1 MSPAA
6 VAALSDGSVL
16 HDLAVHWYID
26 LSIPVVAAII
36 GYVTKLVAIRMMF
49 QPLEFVGIRPYFGWQ
64 GIVPRRAARMA
75 SIAVDTMTRDLISAT
90 EVMARLDPDRI
101 AAEIAEPMRRA
112 SEDVTREIMAQY
124 QPGLW
129 DAMPEPMRRVLIARV
144 QAESPRMAREVL
156 TEIQSDVDSVFDLR
170 EMVVRNLVTDKA
182 LLNRIFREAGRKEFQ
197 FIARSGIY
205 FGGTIGL
212 LQMTLWLLFHQ
223 PLIMPA
229 FGLLVG
235 WFTDWLALKM
245 IFNPKEPVRILGV
258 EWQGLFLKRRKEVAA
273 DYGALIADEI
283 ITPRKVI
290 EAVLK
295 GPLSDRVFAMVR
307 RQVQASLDR
316 STGLAK
322 PLVVLSV
329 GSARYQTMKRDITAR
344 VMERMPETM
353 TYVEEYARESMDV
366 RNLLIEKMQALDELQ
381 FEALIR
387 PAFEQDEWILISV
400 GALLGF
406 VMGEA
411 QALVLE
417 HFTTR

>member
-1 MSPAA
+1 MS
-6 VAALSDGSVL
+6 GGIL
-16 HDLAVHWYID
+16 HDLAEHWYID

-49 QPLEFVGIRPYFGWQ
+49 QPLEFVGIRPYLGWQ

-75 SIAVDTMTRDLISAT
+75 SIAVDTMTRDLISAS
-90 EVMARLDPDRI
+90 EVVARLDPERI
-101 AAEIAEPMRRA
+101 AQEIAEPMRRA
-112 SEDVTREIMAQY
+112 SEEITREIMAEY

-129 DAMPEPMRRVLIARV
+129 EAMPEPMRRLLICRV
-144 QAESPRMAREVL
+144 QAETPRMVREVL
-156 TEIQSDVDSVFDLR
+156 SEIRSDVDSVFDLR

-182 LLNRIFREAGRKEFQ
+182 LLNRIFQEAGRKEFR

-212 LQMTLWLLFHQ
+212 LQMVLWLLFHQ

-245 IFNPKEPVRILGV
+245 IFNPKEPIRVLGV

-316 STGLAK
+316 NTGLAK
-322 PLVVLSV
+322 PLVVMTV
-329 GSARYQTMKRDITAR
+329 GSTRYQEMKRAITAK
-344 VMERMPETM
+344 VMARMPETM
-353 TYVEEYARESMDV
+353 TYVEDYARESMDV

-387 PAFEQDEWILISV
+387 PAFEQDEWILITV

-406 VMGEA
+406 IMGEV

-417 HFTTR
+417 HFTSR

>member
-1 MSPAA
+1 MLHDIAQHWYIVFSIPL
-6 VAALSDGSVL
+6 VAAL
-16 HDLAVHWYID
+16 
-26 LSIPVVAAII
+26 I

-49 QPLEFVGIRPYFGWQ
+49 QPIDFIGIKPYLGWQ

-75 SIAVDTMTRDLISAT
+75 SIAVDTMTRDLISAS
-90 EVMARLDPDRI
+90 EVVSRLDPDHV
-101 AAEIAEPMRRA
+101 AQELAGPMRQA
-112 SEDVTREIMAQY
+112 TEEITGEIMAEF

-129 DAMPEPMRRVLIARV
+129 DALPDPMRRLVIGRV
-144 QAESPRMAREVL
+144 QAESPRMIRDVL
-156 TEIQSDVDSVFDLR
+156 TEIQADVESVFDLK
-170 EMVVRNLVTDKA
+170 EMVITNLVTDKA
-182 LLNRIFREAGRKEFQ
+182 LLNRIFQEAGRKEFQ

-212 LQMTLWLLFHQ
+212 LQMALWLLFHE

-229 FGLLVG
+229 FGLIVG

-245 IFNPKEPVRILGV
+245 IFNPKEPIRILGV

-283 ITPRKVI
+283 ITPHKVI
-290 EAVLK
+290 EAVLR

-307 RQVQASLDR
+307 KQVQAALDR
-316 STGLAK
+316 NTGLAK
-322 PLVVLSV
+322 PLVVMTV
-329 GSARYQTMKRDITAR
+329 GTTRYQDMKRSITAK
-344 VMERMPETM
+344 VMARMPDTM
-353 TYVEEYARESMDV
+353 AYIEDYARETMDV
-366 RNLLIEKMQALDELQ
+366 RNLLIRKMQALDELQ

-387 PAFEQDEWILISV
+387 PAFEQDEWILITV

-406 VMGEA
+406 SMGEA

-417 HFTTR
+417 HFASR

>member
-1 MSPAA
+1 MAS
-6 VAALSDGSVL
+6 GGVL
-16 HDLAVHWYID
+16 HDIATHWYID

-49 QPLEFVGIRPYFGWQ
+49 QPLEFVGIKPYLGWQ

-75 SIAVDTMTRDLISAT
+75 SIAVDTMTRDLISASEVVGRLDPKLVAQELAKPLAEAT
-90 EVMARLDPDRI
+90 EDITREVMA
-101 AAEIAEPMRRA
+101 E
-112 SEDVTREIMAQY
+112 Y
-124 QPGLW
+124 QAGLW
-129 DAMPEPMRRVLIARV
+129 DSLPEPARRLVISRV
-144 QAESPRMAREVL
+144 QAETPKMVSGVL
-156 TEIQSDVDSVFDLR
+156 ADIQTDVEAVFDLK
-170 EMVVRNLVTDKA
+170 EMVITNLVQDKA
-182 LLNRIFREAGRKEFQ
+182 LLNRIFQEAGKKEFR

-212 LQMTLWLLFHQ
+212 LQMTLWVLFHE

-229 FGLLVG
+229 FGLIVG

-245 IFNPKEPVRILGV
+245 IFNPKEPIRIFGI

-283 ITPRKVI
+283 ITPRKVL
-290 EAVLK
+290 EAVMK

-307 RQVQASLDR
+307 KQVQASIDR
-316 STGLAK
+316 NTGLAR
-322 PLVVLSV
+322 PLVVMAV
-329 GSARYQTMKRDITAR
+329 GSGRYNEMKRSITTK
-344 VMERMPETM
+344 VMDRMPETM
-353 TYVEEYARESMDV
+353 LYIEDYAREQMDI
-366 RNLLIEKMQALDELQ
+366 RNLLVEKMQQLDELQ

-400 GALLGF
+400 GAALGF
-406 VMGEA
+406 FMGEM

-417 HFTTR
+417 HFASK

>member
-1 MSPAA
+1 MSGVPRDIVDHWYIVFSIPL
-6 VAALSDGSVL
+6 VAAL
-16 HDLAVHWYID
+16 
-26 LSIPVVAAII
+26 I

-49 QPLEFVGIRPYFGWQ
+49 QPLEFVGLKPYLGWQ

-75 SIAVDTMTRDLISAT
+75 SIAVDTMTRDLISAG
-90 EVMARLDPDRI
+90 EVVSRLDPELVAR
-101 AAEIAEPMRRA
+101 EIAEPMHTA
-112 SEDVTREIMAQY
+112 SEEITREIMAEY

-129 DAMPEPMRRVLIARV
+129 EAMPEPMRRLVIGRV
-144 QAESPRMAREVL
+144 QAESPRMVREVL
-156 TEIQSDVDSVFDLR
+156 TEIQADVESVFDLK
-170 EMVVRNLVTDKA
+170 EMVITNLVTDKA
-182 LLNRIFREAGRKEFQ
+182 LLNRIFQQAGRKEFQ

-205 FGGTIGL
+205 FGATIGL
-212 LQMTLWLLFHQ
+212 LQMTLWVLFHQ

-229 FGLLVG
+229 FGLIVG

-245 IFNPKEPVRILGV
+245 IFNPKEPIRILGV

-273 DYGALIADEI
+273 EYGALIADEI

-290 EAVLK
+290 EAVLR

-307 RQVQASLDR
+307 RQVQAALDR

-322 PLVVLSV
+322 PLVVITV
-329 GSARYQTMKRDITAR
+329 GTSRYQAMKRSITSK
-344 VMERMPETM
+344 VMARMPETM
-353 TYVEEYARESMDV
+353 THIEDYARDSMDI
-366 RNLLIEKMQALDELQ
+366 RNLLIQKMQALDELQ

-387 PAFEQDEWILISV
+387 PAFEQDEWILITV

-406 VMGEA
+406 TMGEA

-417 HFTTR
+417 HFASR

>member
-1 MSPAA
+1 
-6 VAALSDGSVL
+6 VNL
-16 HDLAVHWYID
+16 YID
-26 LSIPVVAAII
+26 ASIPVMAAVI

-49 QPLEFVGIRPYFGWQ
+49 QPLEFVGHRPYLGWQ

-75 SIAVDTMTRDLISAT
+75 SIAVDTMTRDLISAK
-90 EVMARLDPDRI
+90 EVISRLDPELVAR
-101 AAEIAEPMRRA
+101 ELAEPMRRA
-112 SEDVTREIMAQY
+112 TEDITREVMAEY

-129 DAMPEPMRRVLIARV
+129 DAMPEPMRRVLIGRV
-144 QAESPRMAREVL
+144 QAETPRMVRSVL
-156 TEIQSDVDSVFDLR
+156 IDIQHDVDSVFDLK
-170 EMVVRNLVTDKA
+170 EMVITNLVTDKA
-182 LLNRIFREAGRKEFQ
+182 LLNRIFQEAGRKEFR

-212 LQMTLWLLFHQ
+212 LQLTLWLLFHE

-229 FGLLVG
+229 FGLIVG

-245 IFNPKEPVRILGV
+245 IFNPKEPIRVLGI

-290 EAVLK
+290 EAVLR

-316 STGLAK
+316 NTGLAK
-322 PLVVLSV
+322 PLVVLTV
-329 GSARYQTMKRDITAR
+329 GTGRYQDMKRTITAK
-344 VMERMPETM
+344 VMQRLPETM
-353 TYVEEYARESMDV
+353 SYLEDYARDSMDV

-387 PAFEQDEWILISV
+387 PAFEQDEWILITV

-406 VMGEA
+406 GMGEV
-411 QALVLE
+411 QALILE
-417 HFTTR
+417 HFSSR